1 MACKEICV
9 NHKAKSNGKDRYTNN
24 QKRCQICEIFI
35 EWEGTWCPCCG
46 YMLRTHPR
54 NNKSRKKSDLTV
66 LFSEEQPTKNNA
78 GRIKISIW

>member
-1 MACKEICV
+1 MLISMVCKKICTQFSATKTISV
-9 NHKAKSNGKDRYTNN
+9 SRYTAG

-54 NNKSRKKSDLTV
+54 NSQSRKKSD
-66 LFSEEQPTKNNA
+66 FSKN
-78 GRIKISIW
+78 RH

>member
-1 MACKEICV
+1 MFMLIIMTCKKICLD
-9 NHKAKSNGKDRYTNN
+9 HKAENFGKNRYLNN

-54 NNKSRKKSDLTV
+54 NSKSRKKFDILKS
-66 LFSEEQPTKNNA
+66 
-78 GRIKISIW
+78 RH

>member
-1 MACKEICV
+1 MLISMVCKKFCTQFSV
-9 NHKAKSNGKDRYTNN
+9 KKTTSGSRYAAG

-54 NNKSRKKSDLTV
+54 NNKSRKKFDV
-66 LFSEEQPTKNNA
+66 IKN
-78 GRIKISIW
+78 RH

>member
-1 MACKEICV
+1 MYKIILVGNTMACKEICLF
-9 NHKAKSNGKDRYTNN
+9 HKAKNTGKNRYSNN

-54 NNKSRKKSDLTV
+54 NSQSRKKSDSL
-66 LFSEEQPTKNNA
+66 KN
-78 GRIKISIW
+78 RH